1 MGQEAPKCRQ
11 RDGCASAGGNTTYVG
26 IELAHEQRACE
37 MPVHIRRNLRRQ
49 SASSVN
55 RLNAG
60 DNTQQVAWLPL
71 SKDEIGRRI
80 TSLHDE

>member
-1 MGQEAPKCRQ
+1 MRQEVPECRR
-11 RDGCASAGGNTTYVG
+11 RDGCAAAGRNTANVG

-37 MPVHIRRNLRRQ
+37 VPVHIRRNLRRQ

-60 DNTQQVAWLPL
+60 DNIQQVALLPL
-71 SKDEIGRRI
+71 SKDEIGK
-80 TSLHDE
+80 LHHQST